1 MLESAGRNKASYCE
15 ELELGGLPSIAEKRL
30 HLGMLLGGV
39 SCRPRGMN
47 KEHLPKGEVKK
58 KPSAGADGRGSETLD
73 SLELLKLLE
82 LLGAT
87 SSHSFHQFREPR
99 RSMFFDQFKKL
110 FLPVLRKRLIN
121 RRLDVDDGR

>member
-1 MLESAGRNKASYCE
+1 
-15 ELELGGLPSIAEKRL
+15 
-30 HLGMLLGGV
+30 MLLGGV
-39 SCRPRGMN
+39 SCRPQGMN
-47 KEHLPKGEVKK
+47 KEGLRKGERSKK

-87 SSHSFHQFREPR
+87 ISHSFHQFREPR
-99 RSMFFDQFKKL
+99 RSMFFDQLKKL